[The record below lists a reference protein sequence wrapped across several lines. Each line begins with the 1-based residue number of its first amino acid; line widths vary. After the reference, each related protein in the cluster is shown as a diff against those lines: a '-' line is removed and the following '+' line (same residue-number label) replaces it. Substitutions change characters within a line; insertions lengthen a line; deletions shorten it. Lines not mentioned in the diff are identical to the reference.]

1 MSHVARGWR
10 RARQR
15 EGRRRG
21 APCGADE
28 LGDAVEPVLV
38 EVIDRAVAQELVR
51 HEERDVHGTRNR
63 PGSAMEWRCGRP
75 AAPMGAARTLA
86 ARSPPGRWRR
96 WRQET
101 ENDEVAP
108 DGSRL
113 SNAGSEGSS
122 ALSLSAASIR
132 HGDDGAAERR
142 VNGRE
147 ATAHPY
153 LACQMSDLGFRQNP

>member
-1 MSHVARGWR
+1 MRLWER
-10 RARQR
+10 DKREKTNQR
-15 EGRRRG
+15 E
-21 APCGADE
+21 
-28 LGDAVEPVLV
+28 
-38 EVIDRAVAQELVR
+38 
-51 HEERDVHGTRNR
+51 
-63 PGSAMEWRCGRP
+63 SAMGWRCGRP
-75 AAPMGAARTLA
+75 AAPRGAARMLA

-132 HGDDGAAERR
+132 HGDDGATQRR
-142 VNGRE
+142 IDGRE

-153 LACQMSDLGFRQNP
+153 LARQMSDLGFRQNP